1 MDVAILIG
9 GKGTR
14 TKKIS
19 NKIPKPF
26 LKLNNKSIIE
36 RQLENLKSHK
46 KIFLLSNNKITKY
59 NQKLSNNNIEIVEE
73 EKPLGNAGCLKKLI
87 KYSRL
92 NDDILIISGDLV
104 FNLDLKK
111 FENFHKK
118 NKSEITFLVHP
129 NDHIIDSDVIEL
141 NNKNQLTKF
150 HKKPH
155 TKKDIGNLCLSGIM
169 IIKKKI
175 LNHIKD
181 NKFQDFSKDILPKLI
196 RNNTK
201 IYGYNTREY
210 VKDAGTPKRINS
222 VKKHLKTIK
231 YKKGSLKTKIP
242 AIFLDRDGVI
252 NKEYS
257 NQHYQNP
264 LEVIDGAF
272 DAVKKIN
279 EKGFLSVIIT
289 NQSAVAKG
297 VVTIDKVEKDHK
309 KLEYL
314 FGSQGSYFDRIYY
327 CPYYPIKGF
336 KGEVKKYKKRSS
348 LRKPNNGMLLKA
360 IKDLN
365 IDAKQSYMVGDR
377 NTDYLAAKK
386 TGVKFLIVGN
396 KFKIKG
402 KKNFINLKQA
412 INSTL

>member
-9 GKGTR
+9 GKGLR

-19 NKIPKPF
+19 KKIPKPF

-36 RQLENLKSHK
+36 RQLENLKHYK
-46 KIFLLSNNKITKY
+46 RIFLLSNKKISKY
-59 NQKLSNNNIEIVEE
+59 NNKLSNKNIVIIEE
-73 EKPLGNAGCLKKLI
+73 EKPLGNAGCLKNLNRYK
-87 KYSRL
+87 KL
-92 NDDILIISGDLV
+92 NDNILIISGDLV
-104 FNLDLKK
+104 FNLDIKK

-118 NKSEITFLVHP
+118 NKSEITYLVHP
-129 NDHIIDSDVIEL
+129 NDHITDSDAIEI
-141 NNKNQLTKF
+141 NNKNQLIKF

-155 TKKDIGNLCLSGIM
+155 TKKNIGNLCLSGIM

-175 LNHIKD
+175 LNHIKE

-196 RNNTK
+196 KKNIK
-201 IYGYNTREY
+201 IYAYNTREY
-210 VKDAGTPKRINS
+210 VKDVGTPGRIYT
-222 VKKHLKTIK
+222 VKKHLKILK

-242 AIFLDRDGVI
+242 AVFLDRDGVI
-252 NKEYS
+252 NKEYP
-257 NQHYQNP
+257 NKHYQNP
-264 LEVIDGAF
+264 LEIIEGAI

-279 EKGFLSVIIT
+279 EKGFLSVIVT

-297 VVTIDKVEKDHK
+297 VVTIDKVERDHK

-314 FGSQGSYFDRIYY
+314 FGVHGSYIDRIYY

-336 KGEVKKYKKRSS
+336 KGEIKKYKKKSS
-348 LRKPNNGMLLKA
+348 LRKPNNGMLLNA
-360 IKDLN
+360 INDLN
-365 IDAKQSYMVGDR
+365 IDTKKSYMVGDR

-412 INSTL
+412 INSIL

>member
-19 NKIPKPF
+19 SKIPKPF
-26 LKLNNKSIIE
+26 LKLDSKSIIE
-36 RQLENLKSHK
+36 RQLENLKLYK
-46 KIFLLSNNKITKY
+46 RIFLLSNKKITKY
-59 NQKLSNNNIEIVEE
+59 NQKLSYNNIKIIEE
-73 EKPLGNAGCLKKLI
+73 ENPLGNAGCLKKLT
-87 KYSRL
+87 KYSQL
-92 NDDILIISGDLV
+92 NDNILIISGDLV
-104 FNLDLKK
+104 FNLDIKK

-129 NDHIIDSDVIEL
+129 NDHIIDSDLIEL
-141 NNKNQLTKF
+141 NNKHQLTKF

-155 TKKDIGNLCLSGIM
+155 SKKNIGNLCLSGIM

-175 LNHIKD
+175 LNYIED
-181 NKFQDFSKDILPKLI
+181 NKFQDFSNDILRKLI
-196 RNNTK
+196 KKKIK

-210 VKDAGTPKRINS
+210 VKDAGTPQRINAI
-222 VKKHLKTIK
+222 KNHLKTIK

-252 NKEYS
+252 NKEYP
-257 NQHYQNP
+257 NKHYQNP
-264 LEVIDGAF
+264 LEIIDGAF
-272 DAVKKIN
+272 EAVKKIN
-279 EKGFLSVIIT
+279 QKGFLSVIIT

-309 KLEYL
+309 NLEYL
-314 FGSQGSYFDRIYY
+314 FGMKGSYFDRIYY
-327 CPYYPIKGF
+327 CPFYPIKGF
-336 KGEVKKYKKRSS
+336 KGEIKKFKKKSN

-365 IDAKQSYMVGDR
+365 IDIKKSYMIGDR

-396 KFKIKG
+396 KFKIEG
-402 KKNFINLKQA
+402 KKNFLNLNQA
-412 INSTL
+412 INSIF